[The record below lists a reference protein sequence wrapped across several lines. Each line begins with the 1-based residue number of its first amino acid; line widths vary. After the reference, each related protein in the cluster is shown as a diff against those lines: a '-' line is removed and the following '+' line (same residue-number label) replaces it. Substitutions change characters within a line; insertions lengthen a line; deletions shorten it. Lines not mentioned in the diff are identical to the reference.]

1 MRLTSIQLRL
11 ALGLF
16 QASLAADPGAA
27 QPPAGGTAAAASP
40 AVAASPAIVPSA
52 APDSVAAPAPASVAQ
67 ATAAP
72 AEGAPV
78 PGQAA
83 DTAALPVLP
92 APAAAARDSVHKVVE
107 PAVVEAP
114 GLAGLKVGGTFQL
127 KASYQDMTADE
138 DRDKRLG
145 FELRRARLDL
155 AGALGDH
162 FSFEGQFSL
171 EGNGRQLGAEAVYL
185 AWKLNDFFGIKGGKL
200 KRPFSQEAL
209 SSSKGLYTVERTTL
223 YHDFLANT
231 TGYSSYDLG
240 LLFHGGFEDEG
251 VPVTYEAGIFNGKQT
266 NNPATAY
273 AGQHYEARDAGFK
286 AKDFGFRIQVQPFRP
301 LKVEGAISTKAA
313 EDTTDPANFD
323 YHVNTA
329 YEVGVDLNLAPLR
342 LLGEIAWGDNHQGRD
357 SRIIS
362 GSSLFMAFYA
372 MAVWHEDYSRGRA
385 SELVLRIEGQDPD
398 FEVGSGEGG
407 ENDGRLRYTA
417 GANYFFA
424 PRVSVLVDYTLL
436 QPITEMPGEDE
447 LVHGLEAM
455 WRMSF

>member
-1 MRLTSIQLRL
+1 MRLTSIQLIL
-11 ALGLF
+11 ALGLV
-16 QASLAADPGAA
+16 QASLAADTPAA
-27 QPPAGGTAAAASP
+27 PSPAADTAAVSTT
-40 AVAASPAIVPSA
+40 VAASPADSA
-52 APDSVAAPAPASVAQ
+52 QV
-67 ATAAP
+67 
-72 AEGAPV
+72 PV
-78 PGQAA
+78 PAA
-83 DTAALPVLP
+83 DTAALPALP
-92 APAAAARDSVHKVVE
+92 APAAAAAARDSVHQVVE
-107 PAVVEAP
+107 PALVEAP
-114 GLAGLKVGGTFQL
+114 GLASLKVGGTFQL
-127 KASYQDMTADE
+127 KASYQDFAAEE
-138 DRDKRLG
+138 DSEKRLG

-171 EGNGRQLGAEAVYL
+171 EANGRQLGAEAVYL

-209 SSSKGLYTVERTTL
+209 SSSKSLYTVERSVL
-223 YHDFLANT
+223 YHDFLATT
-231 TGYSSYDLG
+231 TGYSFYDLG

-266 NNPATAY
+266 NNPSTAY
-273 AGQHYEARDAGFK
+273 TGQHYEARDAGFK

-301 LKVEGAISTKAA
+301 LKVEGALSTKSA

-329 YEVGVDLNLAPLR
+329 YEVGVDLDLAPLR
-342 LLGEIAWGDNHQGRD
+342 LLGEIAWGDNHHGRD
-357 SRIIS
+357 SDIIS
-362 GSSLFMAFYA
+362 GSSLFMAFYV
-372 MAVWHEDYSRGRA
+372 MGVWHEDYSRGRA

-398 FEVGSGEGG
+398 FEVDSEDGG
-407 ENDGRLRYTA
+407 DNDGKLRYTA

-424 PRVSVLVDYTLL
+424 PRVSVLLDYTLL